1 MKKCAVAVLLLTL
14 AIAPAAFGC
23 DPHPGGLTGAL
34 TVSVRNCFTTNYT
47 AKDMVAACSDLRTL
61 IAPYLTS
68 KTSQGTTFTYTNDLN
83 DANFIIDVY
92 TTSANPN
99 DDNAAIQFA
108 LKTYGL
114 GRTADG
120 HTLFTVYG
128 NSSADTDSVTSALDM
143 FATFINQGWNCDQCA
158 PACLRK

>member
-1 MKKCAVAVLLLTL
+1 MKCTAAVVLLFIL
-14 AIAPAAFGC
+14 ALSPLAMAC
-23 DPHPGGLTGAL
+23 DPHPGAVTGAL

-92 TTSANPN
+92 ATSANPN

-158 PACLRK
+158 PACLLK

>member
-34 TVSVRNCFTTNYT
+34 TVNVRSCSTTNYT

-92 TTSANPN
+92 TTSADPN
-99 DDNAAIQFA
+99 KDDEIRIIQVVCVGECRA
-108 LKTYGL
+108 LARFRGQI
-114 GRTADG
+114 RRD
-120 HTLFTVYG
+120 
-128 NSSADTDSVTSALDM
+128 
-143 FATFINQGWNCDQCA
+143 
-158 PACLRK
+158 

>member
-1 MKKCAVAVLLLTL
+1 MKCTAAVVLLFIL
-14 AIAPAAFGC
+14 ALSPLAMAC
-23 DPHPGGLTGAL
+23 DPHPGAVTGAL

-92 TTSANPN
+92 TTSADPN
-99 DDNAAIQFA
+99 KAEAPIQFA
-108 LKTYGL
+108 FKTYGL

-128 NSSADTDSVTSALDM
+128 NSSADTNSVTSALDM